1 MIPSSLK
8 MLIAAVVLVVGVM
21 TFLYAQLIPTG
32 VCVTTYEGGVATGER
47 CETDETAATVADIG
61 YVVGAVATLGGI
73 GGIYR
78 FSGGVHWAVEF
89 VVAGLLL
96 LFGGLMMYVFAAI
109 LWSVFASP
117 EAWRS
122 GPDLIGWVVMLL
134 SLAVSGV
141 IVLLGGWR
149 GWSGL
154 QQLR

>member
-1 MIPSSLK
+1 MK
-8 MLIAAVVLVVGVM
+8 MLIAAVVLVVGVT
-21 TFLYAQLIPTG
+21 TFLYALLMPTG
-32 VCVTTYEGGVATGER
+32 VCVTTYEGGVATDER
-47 CETDETAATVADIG
+47 CETDEAAATVADLG
-61 YVVGAVATLGGI
+61 FVVGAVATLGGI

-89 VVAGLLL
+89 LVAGLLL
-96 LFGGLMMYVFAAI
+96 LFGGLMMYVFAAV

-122 GPDLIGWVVMLL
+122 GPDLVAWIAMLL

>member
-1 MIPSSLK
+1 MK
-8 MLIAAVVLVVGVM
+8 MLIAAVVLVAGAM
-21 TFLYAQLIPTG
+21 TFLYAQLIPTR
-32 VCVTTYEGGVATGER
+32 VCVTTYEGGEVTGER
-47 CETDETAATVADIG
+47 CETDEAAATVTDIAL
-61 YVVGAVATLGGI
+61 VVGAVATLGGM

-96 LFGGLMMYVFAAI
+96 LFGGLMMYVFAAV

-122 GPDLIGWVVMLL
+122 GPDLVAWVAMLL
-134 SLAVSGV
+134 FLAVSGV

-154 QQLR
+154 QQFR